1 MLSPRPRFG
10 LIWGVGWR
18 LLWVP
23 DPPRRGWHTLGVTLH
38 PLARRDGAPL
48 RVSLGRCWA
57 LNENMA
63 YWWIIRIP
71 ILLASLVGGHPPAP
85 CLFREH
91 QLSSCSRSWVG
102 RAATPRAAPS
112 TAQEG
117 AVGLQG
123 IVLNAHGFWVGGGF
137 FCTSLLTPR
146 LRGSVLSVREGAGGS
161 PCCFL
166 AGILGWQ
173 EGRKG
178 SSGDPALMGCSSLGS
193 TRGCHLLQPPRVRIV
208 ARVGCEGRGCWAM
221 CAPAL
226 SLPPDQPADLHADPQ
241 GDPGQTPC

>member
-1 MLSPRPRFG
+1 MDYPHPH
-10 LIWGVGWR
+10 
-18 LLWVP
+18 
-23 DPPRRGWHTLGVTLH
+23 PPRLPGR
-38 PLARRDGAPL
+38 GAPTSPMPFQRTPAQL
-48 RVSLGRCWA
+48 LLPVLGGEGS
-57 LNENMA
+57 N
-63 YWWIIRIP
+63 P
-71 ILLASLVGGHPPAP
+71 QGSSQHSPGGSSWPPRHRAK
-85 CLFREH
+85 RT
-91 QLSSCSRSWVG
+91 WVLG
-102 RAATPRAAPS
+102 
-112 TAQEG
+112 
-117 AVGLQG
+117 
-123 IVLNAHGFWVGGGF
+123 WGGGV